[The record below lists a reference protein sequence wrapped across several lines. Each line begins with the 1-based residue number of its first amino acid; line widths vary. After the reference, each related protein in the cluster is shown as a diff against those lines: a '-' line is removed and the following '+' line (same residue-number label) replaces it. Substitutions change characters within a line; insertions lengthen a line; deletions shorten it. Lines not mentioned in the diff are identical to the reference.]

1 MTALDRRSVLQ
12 GLFVASVAAAT
23 VGLAM
28 EPEIAEARRFYRRP
42 RRVARRVYR
51 RTYRRVY
58 RRTRRRFWRCVY
70 VYGNRVC
77 NWRYY

>member
-28 EPEIAEARRFYRRP
+28 EPETAESRVFYRRP

-51 RTYRRVY
+51 RSYRRY
-58 RRTRRRFWRCVY
+58 RRRVWRCVY
-70 VYGNRVC
+70 GVC
-77 NWRYY
+77 NWRYYY

>member
-12 GLFVASVAAAT
+12 GLFVAGVAAAT
-23 VGLAM
+23 VGLAI
-28 EPEIAEARRFYRRP
+28 EPEIAESRVFYRRP

-51 RTYRRVY
+51 RTYRRY
-58 RRTRRRFWRCVY
+58 RRRFWRCAY

>member
-12 GLFVASVAAAT
+12 GLVVAGVVAAT

-28 EPEIAEARRFYRRP
+28 EPETAESRVFYRRP

-51 RTYRRVY
+51 RSYRRY
-58 RRTRRRFWRCVY
+58 RRRVWRCVY
-70 VYGNRVC
+70 GVC